1 MIRQTL
7 KKEADGGYF
16 NVVVATYYLD
26 NIRAR
31 PGALVFDPS
40 LPYTR
45 GNFQLSS
52 VKQPEL
58 LERFDRFLV
67 EHAAEVAALKARHGV
82 ETRLDSRYMGIEQ
95 WKVEYLER
103 QKNRHATSAMP

>member
-1 MIRQTL
+1 M
-7 KKEADGGYF
+7 
-16 NVVVATYYLD
+16 VVATYYLD

-45 GNFQLSS
+45 GDFQLSS
-52 VKQPEL
+52 VKRPEL

-82 ETRLDSRYMGIEQ
+82 ETRLDSRYMGLEQ

-103 QKNRHATSAMP
+103 QEKRHSASAAP